1 LAGFVPLAGFAAD
14 LAALVPA
21 LADLAGDFFTAWREL
36 LERDLTMDHHSI
48 EPGNASIFTTG

>member
-1 LAGFVPLAGFAAD
+1 
-14 LAALVPA
+14 

>member
-1 LAGFVPLAGFAAD
+1 

-48 EPGNASIFTTG
+48 EPGNAWIFTTG